1 MAASASGSMSNEN
14 QQQHAVLALLKQ
26 CNGGAQAHACRLRR
40 GAAPT
45 TPFQALQAGHDRHR
59 DAARHSTAQHA
70 STAATVVQAYTL

>member
-26 CNGGAQAHACRLRR
+26 CNGGAQAHAGRLRR

-45 TPFQALQAGHDRHR
+45 TANHFKPCKLDTAGIATQHD
-59 DAARHSTAQHA
+59 TVQHA